1 MPTPLLAPP
10 TLRPLAELRRWL
22 LASRAR
28 YLGLR
33 LWLPYARS
41 GVTLAISA
49 DCIKESNTCAALAHA
64 AETSDR
70 EALALLDGV
79 LADGLVTPAE
89 LGTLRRV
96 RAHVAR
102 SAEQDH
108 DLAERT
114 TLPAA

>member
-1 MPTPLLAPP
+1 MPSPLIAPP
-10 TLRPLAELRRWL
+10 ALRPLAELRRWIF
-22 LASRAR
+22 ASRAR

-41 GVTLAISA
+41 GVTLAIA
-49 DCIKESNTCAALAHA
+49 GDCIKESNTCAALAHA
-64 AETSDR
+64 AETADR
-70 EALALLDGV
+70 EALALLDSV
-79 LADGLVTPAE
+79 LADGTVTPAE
-89 LGTLRRV
+89 IAALRRV